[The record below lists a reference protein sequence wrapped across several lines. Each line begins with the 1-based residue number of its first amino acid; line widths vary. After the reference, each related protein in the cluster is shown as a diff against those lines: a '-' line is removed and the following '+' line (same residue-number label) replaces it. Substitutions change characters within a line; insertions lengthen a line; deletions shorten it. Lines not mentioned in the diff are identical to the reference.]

1 MIVTWLPNRR
11 KIDANSTPTAPLPR
25 MTIDFGTSRSPI
37 ASSLVMIRLRSI
49 STPGTLRGVEP
60 VAMTISF
67 DADRLCFSPSTTST
81 LPASGDRRGALDPF
95 DLVLLE
101 QKLDALG
108 QAGHDLVLARLHLV
122 HVDADGAFADRDA
135 PFLDVLNDLER
146 VRVLEQRLGRN
157 AAPDQAGAA
166 ERFLLLDDRHLQS
179 QLRRANGRDVPAG
192 SCAND
197 HDIEFARH
205 VISALRHC
213 AHRFG
218 VASQQGNL
226 LEPPEGV
233 KQPAKRA
240 TIPAVLSMNPK
251 PKTVLIVDDDE
262 GMRDTLNAILR
273 RDYRVLRAATG
284 EAALA
289 ILNREDVD
297 LMLLDVRLPGIGGF
311 DVLRIVKENYSLIE
325 VIMISAITEIETAV
339 QAMKF
344 GAYHYTTKDFDYETI
359 RSLVHNASERQD
371 LNRQVM
377 TLSAQVADQGDR
389 EFIVG
394 PSKLTRDIVDLV
406 QKVAKLSATVLILG
420 ESGTGKELLARLIHR
435 ESGNADAPFIA
446 VNLAAIP
453 RELVESTLFGH
464 ERGSFTGALKQQLGK
479 FELASGGTLFL
490 DEIGDLPLE
499 LQAKLLRAIQEGEI
513 ERVGGAKPIKT
524 DFRLIA
530 ATNVDLEKAVKE
542 GRFREDLFYRIN
554 VIPIKLPPLRDRIE
568 DLPELA
574 RFFLEPLQGAI
585 QEGHSGHLGL
595 DAEDPVELLVA
606 GQHPRAREPDRAA
619 GGRQRQGMDYRRG
632 SAVRVPLRAARQC
645 AQPGREPVPGGDQ
658 HLRAEL
664 HPARAGEIGLERH
677 RDGAL
682 PRHSPQHAQIQDGS
696 AGHSRAREETSRRL
710 ASGFSRTKSRPIHWP
725 LRPSRWRF
733 Y

>member
-1 MIVTWLPNRR
+1 
-11 KIDANSTPTAPLPR
+11 
-25 MTIDFGTSRSPI
+25 
-37 ASSLVMIRLRSI
+37 
-49 STPGTLRGVEP
+49 
-60 VAMTISF
+60 
-67 DADRLCFSPSTTST
+67 
-81 LPASGDRRGALDPF
+81 
-95 DLVLLE
+95 
-101 QKLDALG
+101 
-108 QAGHDLVLARLHLV
+108 
-122 HVDADGAFADRDA
+122 
-135 PFLDVLNDLER
+135 
-146 VRVLEQRLGRN
+146 
-157 AAPDQAGAA
+157 
-166 ERFLLLDDRHLQS
+166 
-179 QLRRANGRDVPAG
+179 
-192 SCAND
+192 
-197 HDIEFARH
+197 
-205 VISALRHC
+205 
-213 AHRFG
+213 
-218 VASQQGNL
+218 
-226 LEPPEGV
+226 
-233 KQPAKRA
+233 
-240 TIPAVLSMNPK
+240 MNPK

-297 LMLLDVRLPGIGGF
+297 LMLLDVRLPGIDGF
-311 DVLRIVKENYSLIE
+311 DVLRIVRENYSLIE
-325 VIMISAITEIETAV
+325 VIMISAISEIETAV
-339 QAMKF
+339 KAMKF
-344 GAYHYTTKDFDYETI
+344 GAYHYATKDFDYETI

-371 LNRQVM
+371 LNRQVL

-554 VIPIKLPPLRDRIE
+554 VIPIKLPPLRDRME

-574 RFFLEPLQGAI
+574 RFFLCRYRGRFRKNIQGI
-585 QEGHSGHLGL
+585 SDSTLKILSSYWWPGNIR
-595 DAEDPVELLVA
+595 ELENLIERLVA
-606 GQHPRAREPDRAA
+606 VSDKEWITDEDLPFEFHFAQLD
-619 GGRQRQGMDYRRG
+619 
-632 SAVRVPLRAARQC
+632 RVPQRGESLFQEATNTFERNFILRALEKSGWNVTATARYLGI
-645 AQPGREPVPGGDQ
+645 PLSTLKFKMDRLDIRELAKK
-658 HLRAEL
+658 LR
-664 HPARAGEIGLERH
+664 
-677 RDGAL
+677 GA
-682 PRHSPQHAQIQDGS
+682 
-696 AGHSRAREETSRRL
+696 
-710 ASGFSRTKSRPIHWP
+710 
-725 LRPSRWRF
+725 
-733 Y
+733 